1 MTPRLSDIDLHV
13 DGVTQ
18 SEMVAGRMARDELII
33 RAARRGNWI
42 CKEADRMAALARQMG
57 CYGGS
62 PWDEDVGEDD
72 L

>member
-1 MTPRLSDIDLHV
+1 MRLNDIDPRV

-18 SEMVAGRMARDELII
+18 SEIVENRLARDELIT
-33 RAARRGNWI
+33 RAARRGDPI
-42 CKEADRMAALARQMG
+42 CKEAEALAIMVRQMG

-62 PWDEDVGEDD
+62 PWDEELGEDD